1 MIKVANDTDFSTKE
15 IKALAGIVDRA
26 FKKSFVYPP
35 LRLVT
40 LAHGSERNSWGGRY
54 AGGGH
59 IVLNLG
65 KDVRFPNKWQIARSD
80 EVIPLDTWEDWFV
93 AMLAWCLMLH
103 FQASVYDK
111 KRQSGAKPSRKF
123 IRKDAEEMSARLLK
137 RWRVDS
143 NLDLIK
149 GKVDIDDI

>member
-1 MIKVANDTDFSTKE
+1 MIKIVNHTGYSTKE
-15 IKALAGIVDRA
+15 MKALAGMVDRA

-40 LAHGSERNSWGGRY
+40 MADGTDRNSWGGRY

-65 KDVRFPNKWQIARSD
+65 KEVRFPNKWQIARSD
-80 EVIPLDTWEDWFV
+80 EVLDLPTWEDWFV
-93 AMLAWCLMLH
+93 AMVSWCIMLH
-103 FQASVYDK
+103 FQASTYDK
-111 KRQSGAKPSRKF
+111 KKKAGTKPGRKF

-149 GKVDIDDI
+149 GKVDLDEI

>member
-93 AMLAWCLMLH
+93 
-103 FQASVYDK
+103 
-111 KRQSGAKPSRKF
+111 F

-149 GKVDIDDI
+149 GKVDLDEI